1 MRLNTGSR
9 VVLSFAIV
17 LLVMATM
24 TGTALW
30 RLQSADDSTS
40 NLVNEKIAKQRV
52 TSDVLGLA
60 KLNGLRAAAIAR
72 SDSLE
77 VADYFQSQLSAGEA
91 AQSSAE
97 AHLSTLPQDDAWRA
111 RLAAVAEKKKA
122 YLAIRSEIFR
132 LKELGKT
139 QEVSELADT
148 GMDPEFKRYTG
159 ALEDLLAYQ
168 TRQANL
174 VATESARQ
182 FTVSRIVL
190 PGLGLFALL
199 IGAALAWML
208 TRSIVLPLRDAVG
221 RIMRVAEGDLRP
233 SRRQA
238 RTDEIGQLLNAL
250 DDMTATLSATVGRV
264 REGALAVDV
273 SSREISLGNVDLS
286 RRTEHQAGV
295 LEKTAASVMQLTAA
309 VRQNSA
315 HAQEANHLAGSASE
329 VASKGGKVVS
339 DVVVTMGAISSFA
352 DEIVHIIAVID
363 GIAFQTNIL
372 ALNAAVEAAR
382 AGEQGRG
389 FAVVAAEVRNLAQRS
404 STAAKEIKTL
414 IGDSAEKIESGRRL
428 ANTAGSTMQ
437 DIMLQVQRVTA
448 ILGAISE
455 ASCEQE
461 TGIEQINRTIADMD
475 AVTQQNA
482 ALVEQSAAAAEAM
495 HLQANA
501 LADMVNC
508 FKLKGSGVAAP
519 LLLGRAQE
527 ARHAGALA

>member
-91 AQSSAE
+91 VQSSAE

-111 RLAAVAEKKKA
+111 RLAAVAEQKKA
-122 YLAIRSEIFR
+122 YLTIRSEIFR

-250 DDMTATLSATVGRV
+250 DNMTATLSATATDNGG
-264 REGALAVDV
+264 EPALTVPPVVPLPPGVVA
-273 SSREISLGNVDLS
+273 
-286 RRTEHQAGV
+286 AGV
-295 LEKTAASVMQLTAA
+295 AGVASLLVLVAVGVAVAVAA
-309 VRQNSA
+309 VRSPKLLLTPSNP
-315 HAQEANHLAGSASE
+315 AGSE
-329 VASKGGKVVS
+329 
-339 DVVVTMGAISSFA
+339 IS
-352 DEIVHIIAVID
+352 
-363 GIAFQTNIL
+363 
-372 ALNAAVEAAR
+372 
-382 AGEQGRG
+382 
-389 FAVVAAEVRNLAQRS
+389 
-404 STAAKEIKTL
+404 
-414 IGDSAEKIESGRRL
+414 
-428 ANTAGSTMQ
+428 
-437 DIMLQVQRVTA
+437 
-448 ILGAISE
+448 
-455 ASCEQE
+455 
-461 TGIEQINRTIADMD
+461 
-475 AVTQQNA
+475 
-482 ALVEQSAAAAEAM
+482 
-495 HLQANA
+495 
-501 LADMVNC
+501 
-508 FKLKGSGVAAP
+508 
-519 LLLGRAQE
+519 
-527 ARHAGALA
+527 